1 MNIYEQYDTRTIQ
14 NVKENAYNSIEEGID
29 PELIY
34 QTMERLLPNAT
45 KEELTV
51 LLFDAIFEHGGVNG
65 VVYN

>member
-34 QTMERLLPNAT
+34 QTMERLLPDAT
-45 KEELTV
+45 KEGLAV
-51 LLFDAIFEHGGVNG
+51 LLFDSIFEYSGVNG